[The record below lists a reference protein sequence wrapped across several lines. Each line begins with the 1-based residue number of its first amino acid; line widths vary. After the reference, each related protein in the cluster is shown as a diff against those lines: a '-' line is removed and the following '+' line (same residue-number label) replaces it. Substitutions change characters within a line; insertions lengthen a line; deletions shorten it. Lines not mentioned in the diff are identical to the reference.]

1 MYLCDITGLSVDD
14 RAFEALQTWFDHND
28 PFYYSALKMRSG
40 GSFASQIAGAYMVA
54 DSHNR
59 LKLIE
64 GFTDLFQRFMSKSI
78 TEEAWI
84 AETPQGVL
92 CNYKGNTM
100 KITIEIKNQY
110 GQTVAHPICCKAKL
124 FAKIAGT
131 KTLTLET
138 LKAVKALGYE
148 IDQVIPELLKV

>member
-1 MYLCDITGLSVDD
+1 MSRNPRERV
-14 RAFEALQTWFDHND
+14 
-28 PFYYSALKMRSG
+28 
-40 GSFASQIAGAYMVA
+40 
-54 DSHNR
+54 SHNTR
-59 LKLIE
+59 ENK
-64 GFTDLFQRFMSKSI
+64 
-78 TEEAWI
+78 
-84 AETPQGVL
+84 
-92 CNYKGNTM
+92 M
-100 KITIEIKNQY
+100 KITIEIKSQY